1 MNSSSFR
8 PLAGGRSR
16 PARIVV
22 AFGVALALILWAA
35 VPASAQNSG
44 HSAGATYALNT
55 SGELIAFDRGAPG
68 QIDSRVAVTG
78 LASGESLVGVDFRP
92 ATGELYG
99 IGSTSQIYTID
110 PASGAAT
117 PVAPLTE
124 SLQGNTFE
132 VDFNPSAD
140 AIRVVSDTAQ
150 NLRID
155 PDTGETTVDGTLAYA
170 EGDENAGV
178 SPAVVAGA
186 YSNNLDG
193 VEETALYDFD
203 LATGNYV
210 QQDPP
215 NDGVLNTIGPPGVG
229 FTSLVGFDITSL
241 SGDDEGFAA
250 IQTAEGQPSVLYGV
264 DVESGAVSEIGAI
277 GGGEYVSDL
286 AIPTTEMEALPDT
299 GGPSLTALITVAGAG
314 ILISAGLALGL
325 SARRRNA

>member
-8 PLAGGRSR
+8 PLAGWRSR
-16 PARIVV
+16 PARIIV
-22 AFGVALALILWAA
+22 ALGVALALILWAA
-35 VPASAQNSG
+35 VPASAQDSG
-44 HSAGATYALNT
+44 HGAGTTYALNT
-55 SGELIAFDRGAPG
+55 SGELIAFDRRAPG
-68 QIDSRVAVTG
+68 QIDSRTAVTG
-78 LASGESLVGVDFRP
+78 LAPGETLVGVDFRP
-92 ATGELYG
+92 TTGELYG
-99 IGSTSQIYTID
+99 IGSASQMYTLD
-110 PASGAAT
+110 PATGAAT

-124 SLQGNTFE
+124 SLEGNTFE

-140 AIRVVSDTAQ
+140 AIRLVSDTAQ

-215 NDGVLNTIGPPGVG
+215 NDGVLNTIGPPSVG

-241 SGDDEGFAA
+241 SGADEGFAA
-250 IQTAEGQPSVLYGV
+250 IQSAQGQPSVLYGV
-264 DVESGAVSEIGAI
+264 DVESGSLSEIGTI
-277 GGGEYVSDL
+277 GQGEYVSDL
-286 AIPTTEMEALPDT
+286 AIPTTKMDALPDT
-299 GGPSLTALITVAGAG
+299 SGLPLAALITAAAGAA
-314 ILISAGLALGL
+314 ILIPASLMIGL
-325 SARRRNA
+325 SARRNS

>member
-8 PLAGGRSR
+8 PLAGWRSK
-16 PARIVV
+16 PARIAV
-22 AFGVALALILWAA
+22 ALVVALALILWAA

-44 HSAGATYALNT
+44 HSAGTTYALNT

-68 QIDSRVAVTG
+68 EIDSRVAID
-78 LASGESLVGVDFRP
+78 GEEMIGVDFRP
-92 ATGELYG
+92 ATGELWG
-99 IGSTSQIYTID
+99 IGVSGAVYTID
-110 PASGAAT
+110 PASGAVT
-117 PVAPLTE
+117 TQGQISEP
-124 SLQGNTFE
+124 LQGNVFE

-140 AIRVVSDTAQ
+140 AIRVLSDTGQ
-150 NLRID
+150 NLRLAELDNEI
-155 PDTGETTVDGTLAYA
+155 ETNVDGNLAYA
-170 EGDENAGV
+170 QGDANAGV

-241 SGDDEGFAA
+241 GGADEGFAA

-264 DVESGAVSEIGAI
+264 DAESGAVSEIGVI
-277 GGGEYVSDL
+277 GDGEYVSDL